1 MNYDQ
6 LAKEILSRVGGIES
20 VTSVV
25 HCVTRLRFQLKDEGL
40 AKTEELKN
48 LSGVITVMQSGG
60 QYQVVVGNEVPDV
73 HKAITKIGKWSSD
86 DEETLNSN
94 EEKIS
99 KGNIFNRFIDMI
111 SGVFQPLLGLLA
123 ATGMIKGFNELFLSF
138 GWITETSGT
147 YQLS

>member
-1 MNYDQ
+1 M
-6 LAKEILSRVGGIES
+6 
-20 VTSVV
+20 
-25 HCVTRLRFQLKDEGL
+25 KDEEL

-60 QYQVVVGNEVPDV
+60 QYQVVIGNEVPDV

-94 EEKIS
+94 DEKTS
-99 KGNIFNRFIDMI
+99 KGKIFNRFIDMI